1 MRPELIQASELLR
14 TNKPE
19 AIEEAIGLLQNT
31 VYSFSMKVCGHR
43 EDAEDTMQEVL
54 SRSLG
59 HLAKIQ
65 EPQQLA
71 VWLYTVTRNRC
82 WRMRRKPSHAPTHT
96 FSLDELMPDEA
107 ELGRL
112 LQDAGESPEGN
123 LLHAEQH
130 QLLHQAILR
139 IPAPLRIVLVLHDM
153 EELTTE
159 QVAQIL
165 DLKQGTVRIRLHR
178 ARLSVRKEMSQ
189 VLSNSPKLKN
199 IVQAKR
205 PKMGKSKS
213 LPRPNECRELFGN
226 LSEYL
231 DGRVEPLT
239 CEQMRSHIEACPSCV
254 AFLRNLRSAID
265 RCRSLQVTCD
275 AAVAVRLRA
284 ILTQEYLR
292 MIVIPRVSKTRAHRS
307 LPGKVRKPGS
317 SSAPSASSRGKGEGG
332 SSSDVASDRS
342 CQEEERQDRCQQD
355 RRLPAL

>member
-1 MRPELIQASELLR
+1 MRPELIRATELLHR
-14 TNKPE
+14 NTPE
-19 AIEEAIGLLQNT
+19 AVEEAIGLLQNT

-65 EPQQLA
+65 QPQQLA

-112 LQDAGESPEGN
+112 LQDAAESPEGN
-123 LLHAEQH
+123 VLHAEQH

-139 IPAPLRIVLVLHDM
+139 IPPPLRIVLVLHDM

-165 DLKQGTVRIRLHR
+165 DLRQGTVRIRLHR
-178 ARLSVRKEMSQ
+178 ARLSARKEMDQ
-189 VLSNSPKLKN
+189 VLSISSKHKKNSQLLAEKPKRLNPKGR
-199 IVQAKR
+199 QR
-205 PKMGKSKS
+205 PH
-213 LPRPNECRELFGN
+213 ECRDLFAN

-231 DGRVEPLT
+231 DGKVEPLT
-239 CEQMRSHIEACPSCV
+239 CEQMRRHIEACPSCV
-254 AFLRNLRSAID
+254 AFLRELRSSID
-265 RCRSLQVTCD
+265 RCRSLHIPCD
-275 AAVAVRLRA
+275 PAVAVRLRA

-292 MIVIPRVSKTRAHRS
+292 MIVIPRASKTLAHRN
-307 LPGKVRKPGS
+307 PAGKVRKRQ
-317 SSAPSASSRGKGEGG
+317 SSACS
-332 SSSDVASDRS
+332 
-342 CQEEERQDRCQQD
+342 
-355 RRLPAL
+355 